1 MTYDDFTDGV
11 PNLDDISDD
20 DLEAARRF
28 LETAGV
34 TPLAAKLGLSYGKAK
49 DVVNTLFVYVVDA
62 QHARAARLAGQI
74 DLATVLEAANEARY
88 ARLPEGLRW

>member
-11 PNLDDISDD
+11 PNLDDISDG

-34 TPLAAKLGLSYGKAK
+34 TPLATKFRLPYGEAR
-49 DVVNTLFVYVVDA
+49 NVVDA
-62 QHARAARLAGQI
+62 LFLYVTEAQKARAARLAGQI
-74 DLATVLEAANEARY
+74 DLATVLERANEARY
-88 ARLPEGLRW
+88 KRLPERLRW